1 MTVSEQV
8 THREAWT
15 PNRGG
20 QARFMASHTKVVAA
34 LAGYGAGKTRA
45 GARKAVRLALEN
57 AGRDGLIV
65 APTWGL
71 LQKVTLRAFFDK
83 EAPLAGACPAQ
94 FVEEI
99 FEGQRY
105 VLLKN
110 GSRIYFGSADRPGSL
125 EGTNLAWWW
134 LDEGRLVKRAAWN
147 VLVGRLRDVHAPRVQ
162 GIITSTPS
170 AGWLQEEF
178 GSQKQDREA
187 IHFSTR
193 ENAAH
198 LPPGTIEDLERTYS
212 AREARVL
219 IEGEFGLLVGAVLEE
234 FERKTHLVD
243 WKYDAR
249 FRTLEA
255 WDFGFRRPAVV
266 WAQHLPQGTPIPGRN
281 VTAPVGGAY
290 VLFDEMVRDNVTT
303 EVLAAEAKQRGY
315 RVERIYCDPAGDGT
329 QSAVGLT
336 DVAVL
341 KDTRCSS
348 GAPQVRW
355 TTEPRLRHIPN
366 GISLLRGLLRNTRG
380 EVRLY
385 VASSLDKPKA
395 QRGVVKDFEGYA
407 YPEAKDGQSLGDMP
421 LKDGLHDH
429 VVDAV
434 RYLAIGEATSQ
445 GQLVESRQVR

>member
-1 MTVSEQV
+1 MTAVEQV

-20 QARFMASHTKVVAA
+20 QARFMVSRAKVVAA
-34 LAGYGAGKTRA
+34 LAGYGAGKTKA

-71 LQKVTLRAFFDK
+71 LQKVTLRSFFDK

-105 VLLKN
+105 ILLKN

-147 VLVGRLRDVHAPRVQ
+147 VLVGRLRDVHAPKVQ

-178 GSQKQDREA
+178 GSQKPDREA
-187 IHFSTR
+187 VHFSTR
-193 ENAAH
+193 ENAAN

-219 IEGEFGLLVGAVLEE
+219 IEGEFGLLVGAVYEE

-243 WKYDAR
+243 WAYNPR

-255 WDFGFRRPAVV
+255 WDFGFRWPAVLFV
-266 WAQHLPQGTPIPGRN
+266 QYLPAGTPIPGRGA
-281 VTAPVGGAY
+281 APAGGAY
-290 VLFDEMVRDNVTT
+290 VVFDEIMRDNVTT
-303 EVLAAEAKQRGY
+303 EVLAMEAKLRGY
-315 RVERIYCDPAGDGT
+315 KVDRIYCDPAGDGT

-336 DVAVL
+336 DVSVL
-341 KDTRCSS
+341 KDTRCSN
-348 GAPQVRW
+348 GQPAIRW
-355 TTEPRLRHIPN
+355 TTEPRFRHIPYGVN
-366 GISLLRGLLRNTRG
+366 LLRGLLRNTRG
-380 EVRLY
+380 EIRLF
-385 VASSLDKPKA
+385 VARSLDKPKDR
-395 QRGVVKDFEGYA
+395 RGIVKSLEGYA
-407 YPEAKDGQSLGDMP
+407 YPEAKDGRPQGDEP
-421 LKDGLHDH
+421 LKDGVFDH
-429 VVDAV
+429 CGDAL
-434 RYLAIGEATSQ
+434 RYLAIGEAVAT
-445 GQLVESRQVR
+445 GQAVETRQVR